1 MSLLQPQGSLK
12 VKRESEERTRDDSE
26 RRIWPSVVG
35 FEDEEIG
42 MASQG
47 MQAAS
52 RSWKRQTLPCSR
64 QKGCS
69 PDNTFVLDFGI
80 RNCKIINLNC

>member
-52 RSWKRQTLPCSR
+52 RSWKQVNAFHPRASERNSALLP
-64 QKGCS
+64 
-69 PDNTFVLDFGI
+69 P
-80 RNCKIINLNC
+80 